1 MTDLNWWCALV
12 RTPNLGATAARA
24 MLERHGGPRAAFS
37 ARETK
42 LPEPDWHAIERDLE
56 WLARP
61 AHHLVTLVDPRYPPL
76 LAELPD
82 APIAL
87 FVAGDPALLS
97 LPALAIVGSRNPT
110 TAGAENADAFAAHL
124 AACGLVIVSG
134 LALGI
139 DAAAH
144 RGALRGGRTVAVCG
158 TGLDEV
164 YPARHKRLAADI
176 AAAGALVS
184 ELPTGCGPQVE
195 NFPKRNR
202 IISGLAAGTLVV
214 EAAIRSG
221 SLITAR
227 LAAEQ
232 GREVFAI
239 PGSIH
244 NPLAKGCH
252 QVIRQGAKLVDSADH
267 ILEELGALLS
277 FSGSRPEG
285 RSYTGAPSEV
295 SLDQDYEK
303 LLDSMEETP
312 LPIDKLVSRSGLTP
326 DMVSSMLLIME
337 LRGIVES
344 APGGGYARR
353 QKGT

>member
-1 MTDLNWWCALV
+1 MTDLNWWCALI
-12 RTPNLGATAARA
+12 RTPDLGAVSARA
-24 MLERHGGPRAAFS
+24 LVDRYGGPREAFA

-42 LPEPDWHAIERDLE
+42 LPEPDWHAVERDLE

-61 AHHLVTLVDPRYPPL
+61 SHHLVTQLDPRYPP
-76 LAELPD
+76 
-82 APIAL
+82 
-87 FVAGDPALLS
+87 
-97 LPALAIVGSRNPT
+97 LAIVGSRNPT
-110 TAGAENADAFAAHL
+110 TAGVENADAFAAHL

-164 YPARHKRLAADI
+164 YPARHKRLASEI
-176 AAAGALVS
+176 AASGALVS
-184 ELPTGCGPQVE
+184 EFPTGCGPQVE
-195 NFPKRNR
+195 NFPRRNR

-267 ILEELGALLS
+267 ILEELGALLG
-277 FSGSRPEG
+277 FNESRPEG
-285 RSYTGAPSEV
+285 RSHIHGQTGSADAA
-295 SLDQDYEK
+295 LDNEYEK

-312 LPIDKLVSRSGLTP
+312 LSIDKLVSRSGLTP

-353 QKGT
+353 PKRT